1 MNRRLVTALLV
12 KETRELVR
20 DPVTMTLAVI
30 MPLIMLFLFGYAI
43 NLDVDELALGIY
55 DQDNT
60 PTSRALVD
68 RFVGSPYFEIIEYSH
83 NVRDLDRDL
92 QRSSIR
98 AGIVIPPGFGRALLR
113 EQSAPVQ
120 VIVDGSYPMIAGLG
134 MAYIDAVIAHFPT
147 LRPEPVAMA
156 TRVWYN
162 PSLSSVN
169 FVIPGL
175 FAVILMAFPP
185 LLTTLAIVREKETGT
200 VQQIYASPLRS
211 SEYVLGK
218 LLPYA
223 VVAFLEIL
231 MVILV
236 GFVWFEIPI
245 AGSLPLLFFASLVYV
260 FTTVGIGMLVSSIAS
275 TQLAAML
282 ITLIITLMPSFLFSG
297 FLFPIFT
304 MPLSLQMYS
313 RLFPAGYF
321 MEVSRGILL
330 KGLGIEAVLPNLLLL
345 IAYTLV
351 VFVFATWR
359 MKQKV
364 A

>member
-1 MNRRLVTALLV
+1 MNARRIVALLL

-20 DPVTMTLAVI
+20 DPVTLALAVV
-30 MPLIMLFLFGYAI
+30 MPLVMLFLFGYAI
-43 NLDVDELALGIY
+43 NMDVDELALGLY

-60 PTSRALVD
+60 PASRALVA
-68 RFVGSPYFEIIEYSH
+68 RFAGSPYFDIIEYRH
-83 NVRDLDRDL
+83 NTRDLDRSL
-92 QRSSIR
+92 QQSRIR

-113 EQSAPVQ
+113 DQPAPVQ
-120 VIVDGSYPMIAGLG
+120 VIVDGGYPMVAGLG
-134 MAYIDAVIAHFPT
+134 MAYIDAVIAYFPAP
-147 LRPEPVAMA
+147 RPEPVEMQ

-162 PSLSSVN
+162 PSLNSIN

-200 VQQIYASPLRS
+200 VEQIYASPLHS
-211 SEYVLGK
+211 AEYVLGK

-223 VVAFLEIL
+223 LVAFLEIL

-245 AGSLPLLFFASLVYV
+245 AGSLPLLFVASLVYV
-260 FTTVGIGMLVSSIAS
+260 FTTVGIGLLVSSLAR

-282 ITLIITLMPSFLFSG
+282 ITLIVTLMPSFLFSG

-304 MPLSLQMYS
+304 MPYSLQLYS

-330 KGLGIEAVLPNLLLL
+330 KGLGVEAVLPNLLLL
-345 IAYTLV
+345 IGYTLV
-351 VFVFATWR
+351 VFVFAVWR